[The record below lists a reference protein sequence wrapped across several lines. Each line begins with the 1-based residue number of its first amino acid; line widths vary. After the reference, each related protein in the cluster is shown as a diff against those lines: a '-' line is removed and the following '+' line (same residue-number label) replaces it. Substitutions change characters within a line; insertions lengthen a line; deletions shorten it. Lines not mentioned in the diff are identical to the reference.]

1 MTANL
6 NPNRALPPAPQS
18 HEAYIL
24 AVRDVIINA
33 HPNVVTRDRMT
44 HIKVVYG
51 TGSGMGARGVT
62 YYSTWKNGKPA
73 PVDTVEVCA
82 FGEESPVQLVGTTIH
97 ELAHV
102 VAGYKAGHG
111 AEWKAT
117 CSDLGLIDA
126 EAAGMVY
133 TWDAFDSRVRE
144 ALQAI
149 PTPTDGTPAAPW
161 AAGGSG
167 PLVPVPGM
175 RPRSGPRPCPLG
187 IGTRGGKSR
196 GAGSGSRLR
205 LWHCQCPRPVK
216 VRVASDTFDATCNVC
231 KSAFTRAGG

>member
-18 HEAYIL
+18 HETFIH
-24 AVRDVIINA
+24 AVRDIIVAA
-33 HPNVVTRDRMT
+33 HPNPVTRDRMT

-102 VAGYKAGHG
+102 VAGYKAGHD
-111 AEWKAT
+111 ATWKAT
-117 CSDLGLIDA
+117 CADLGLLDA
-126 EAAGMVY
+126 EAGGQSYA
-133 TWDAFDSRVRE
+133 WESFDTRVRE
-144 ALQAI
+144 SLQAI
-149 PTPTDGTPAAPW
+149 PTPTDGTPTAPW
-161 AAGGSG
+161 AAGG
-167 PLVPVPGM
+167 PVVPIPGM

-196 GAGSGSRLR
+196 GIGSGSRLR

-216 VRVASDTFDATCNVC
+216 VRVASDAFDATCNVC
-231 KSAFTRAGG
+231 RAAFTRAA

>member
-1 MTANL
+1 MANL
-6 NPNRALPPAPQS
+6 DPNRALNPAPTS

-24 AVRDVIINA
+24 AVRDIIIAAN
-33 HPNVVTRDRMT
+33 PNPVTRDRMT

-51 TGSGMGARGVT
+51 TGSGMGARGIT
-62 YYSTWKNGKPA
+62 FYGTWQNGHPA
-73 PVDTVEVCA
+73 PVDTVEICA
-82 FGEESPVQLVGTTIH
+82 FGEESPVQIAGTTVH

-102 VAGYKAGHG
+102 VAGHPAGHG
-111 AEWKAT
+111 PEWKAT
-117 CSDLGLIDA
+117 CADLGLLDA

-144 ALQAI
+144 ALQAL
-149 PTPTDGTPAAPW
+149 PTPTDGAPT
-161 AAGGSG
+161 AAGSNGG
-167 PLVPVPGM
+167 PRVPIPGM

-187 IGTRGGKSR
+187 IGTRGGTSR
-196 GAGSGSRLR
+196 GIGSGSRLR

-231 KSAFTRAGG
+231 HAAFTRAARA